1 MSVRN
6 SPTDIFKPD
15 HSRRKIIATTKKT
28 PIANAITSVDVTP
41 ITSLTDLGY
50 RQGATRDALQ
60 NQAQFAIDN
69 IVGFPEEIDD
79 TSKEKLERGYMMR
92 FNDNHP
98 VKTYGIVDGN
108 YLDFAT
114 LEKDAQS
121 KVKEKV
127 EIGVDVVF
135 SYTQQEYGKLKTT
148 DPAKYAAFKPWRDA
162 FIDYKSG
169 CLSDLKAAARKLLK
183 KKDGSER
190 APNLDF
196 SEWIERKEK
205 DASGVLVTKGVLD
218 DMLTRC
224 RTASKRKDATADLE
238 RLTKSIA
245 AFKAVWIG

>member
-1 MSVRN
+1 MA
-6 SPTDIFKPD
+6 TKT
-15 HSRRKIIATTKKT
+15 KIAM
-28 PIANAITSVDVTP
+28 AINPVDVTP
-41 ITSLTDLGY
+41 IASLTDLGY

-60 NQAQFAIDN
+60 NQARFAIDN

-79 TSKEKLERGYMMR
+79 ASKGQLERGYMMR

-98 VKTYGIVDGN
+98 VKVYGIVDGN

-114 LEKDAQS
+114 LEEDAQA
-121 KVKEKV
+121 KIKEKV

-135 SYTQQEYGKLKTT
+135 SYTQQEYGKLKST

-162 FIDYKSG
+162 FTDYKSG

-183 KKDGSER
+183 KKDGAER

-196 SEWIERKEK
+196 AEWIERK
-205 DASGVLVTKGVLD
+205 DGTDTVGVLA
-218 DMLTRC
+218 DMITRC
-224 RTASKRKDATADLE
+224 RTASQRKDATADLE

-245 AFKAVWIG
+245 AFKAIWIS

>member
-1 MSVRN
+1 M
-6 SPTDIFKPD
+6 
-15 HSRRKIIATTKKT
+15 
-28 PIANAITSVDVTP
+28 AITSVDVTP

-60 NQAQFAIDN
+60 NQARYAIDR

-79 TSKEKLERGYMMR
+79 TSKEKLEKGYMMR

-108 YLDFAT
+108 YLDFAN
-114 LEKDAQS
+114 LDKDAQS
-121 KVKEKV
+121 KIKEKV

-135 SYTQQEYGKLKTT
+135 SYTQQEYGKLKST

-183 KKDGSER
+183 KKDGAER
-190 APNLDF
+190 AANLDF
-196 SEWIERKEK
+196 AEYIYRKE
-205 DASGVLVTKGVLD
+205 GTETKGILE

-224 RTASKRKDATADLE
+224 RTASKRKDATADMD
-238 RLTKSIA
+238 RLQKSIA
-245 AFKAVWIG
+245 AFKTAWLG

>member
-1 MSVRN
+1 MA
-6 SPTDIFKPD
+6 TKT
-15 HSRRKIIATTKKT
+15 KIAM
-28 PIANAITSVDVTP
+28 AITSVDVTP
-41 ITSLTDLGY
+41 IASLTDLGY

-60 NQAQFAIDN
+60 NQARYAIDN

-79 TSKEKLERGYMMR
+79 ASKSQLEKGYMMR
-92 FNDNHP
+92 YNDNYP
-98 VKTYGIVDGN
+98 AKTYGIVDGN

-114 LEKDAQS
+114 LEKDAQA
-121 KVKEKV
+121 KIKEKV

-135 SYTQQEYGKLKTT
+135 SYTQQEYGKLKST
-148 DPAKYAAFKPWRDA
+148 DPAKYAAFKPWREA

-183 KKDGSER
+183 KKDGAER

-196 SEWIERKEK
+196 AEWIERK
-205 DASGVLVTKGVLD
+205 DGTDTVGVLA
-218 DMLTRC
+218 DMITRC

-245 AFKAVWIG
+245 AFKAIWIG